1 MWYIG
6 NAFSLSMLSGDGM
19 IRCQKATVEQ
29 VKLWLSRVPYVSYM
43 GHADVARVVSNQL
56 GVDVSVNRI
65 NVVLKAGDN
74 VVVTQYV
81 GPRLP
86 EGTTRLPD
94 GARID
99 YYLVAVP
106 VQTQE
111 VADFE
116 FDENSEYGTMLRK
129 AEQVA
134 AVVGGKVVVKQD
146 EYRNYYF
153 EVEGRGFS
161 ASLWEE

>member
-1 MWYIG
+1 
-6 NAFSLSMLSGDGM
+6 
-19 IRCQKATVEQ
+19 
-29 VKLWLSRVPYVSYM
+29 
-43 GHADVARVVSNQL
+43 VA
-56 GVDVSVNRI
+56 
-65 NVVLKAGDN
+65 
-74 VVVTQYV
+74 QYV

-116 FDENSEYGTMLRK
+116 FDKGSEYGTMLRK

-134 AVVGGKVVVKQD
+134 RLVGGKVVVKQD